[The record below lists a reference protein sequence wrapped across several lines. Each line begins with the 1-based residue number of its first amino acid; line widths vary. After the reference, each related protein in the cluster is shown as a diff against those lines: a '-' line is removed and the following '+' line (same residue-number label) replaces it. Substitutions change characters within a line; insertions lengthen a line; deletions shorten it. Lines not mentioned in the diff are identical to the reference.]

1 MGLLSFLSGSDWE
14 QGLKQFHDT
23 PGSLL
28 LDVRTAE
35 EHRSGHVPESRNIPL
50 HLLREVER
58 QIPNRDTPL
67 FVYCQS
73 GVRSRQAARQLKA
86 MGYPFVI
93 DLGGISGYRGD
104 LVK

>member
-1 MGLLSFLSGSDWE
+1 MGLFGFLSGFDWE
-14 QGLKQFHDT
+14 QGLQQFRNT
-23 PGSLL
+23 TGALL

-35 EHRSGHVPESRNIPL
+35 EHQSGHVPESLNLPL
-50 HLLREVER
+50 HLLREAEQ
-58 QIPNRDTPL
+58 QIPDRNTPL

-86 MGYPFVI
+86 MGYPNVV